1 MDEGLRSD
9 RPRVVIVDD
18 FRLSRECLA
27 GQLAAHYAEIG
38 TAWDLPSLVREVNGD
53 GTTPTLVLLNVATQ
67 RSATLLQVALDLSP
81 APKVVVFGLSE
92 DNEADV
98 VACAEAGAAGLH
110 MRSESFEHLLELM
123 HEVGNGNARCSSTAS
138 AILLGRVYTDA
149 AGYRE
154 ATGPLTARENEILA
168 LLEEGLTNKQIATR
182 LSVTVHTVKNH
193 VHSLLGKL
201 GVQSRA
207 EATRLSRA
215 MRYAGPSAAPEPA
228 QRLNRSLSSVHR
240 LPSSVR

>member
-1 MDEGLRSD
+1 MDTKPALPGKPSI
-9 RPRVVIVDD
+9 VIVDD

-27 GQLAAHYAEIG
+27 GQLAAHYADIA
-38 TAWDLPSLVREVNGD
+38 TAWDLPTMVREINGSA
-53 GTTPTLVLLNVATQ
+53 TTSLVLLNIATK
-67 RSATLLQVALDLSP
+67 RSATLLQLALDLSP

-92 DNEADV
+92 DQESDV
-98 VACAEAGAAGLH
+98 VSCAEAGAAGLH
-110 MRSESFEHLLELM
+110 MRSESLEHLLELM
-123 HEVGNGNARCSSTAS
+123 HDVGNGHARCSSAAS
-138 AILLGRVYTDA
+138 AILLGRVYSGA
-149 AGYRE
+149 AGYRDS
-154 ATGPLTARENEILA
+154 AGPLTARENEILA

-215 MRYAGPSAAPEPA
+215 MRYAGSLAYDHQPDPR
-228 QRLNRSLSSVHR
+228 QRLNRSLSSVH
-240 LPSSVR
+240 